1 MNTVLNLIGIIALF
15 AVLISFLLL
24 LDAILSI
31 RVVWFLRILSS
42 LIRQVLGVWAGWSS
56 LTPFPL

>member
-24 LDAILSI
+24 LDAILSV